1 MMASFCDDGD
11 EPSTDYDTEALEQLS
26 NPVPVTTRSD
36 DNERKPG
43 VLGKRTSVTHRY
55 STVETRSYETAIR
68 SIRFATYLQNPDTF
82 GSKYT

>member
-1 MMASFCDDGD
+1 MVSCCDDSD
-11 EPSTDYDTEALEQLS
+11 EHRIDYNTEALEQLS

-55 STVETRSYETAIR
+55 STGETRSYETAVER
-68 SIRFATYLQNPDTF
+68 IRFAIY
-82 GSKYT
+82 